1 MTTTAS
7 EPTASKPGADG
18 AAPNGSQPEGP
29 FDELMS
35 FAQERGYKLDW
46 LRKAEVWGTGADSDL
61 SRGGLLLQDLAGSD
75 PDEIPEESDNRTGR
89 PRGTLPR
96 EAVARVGYYSVR
108 TKSDIWLRNAA
119 ELYEEAVQRQWSSA
133 TDIPWDTVEPLPDAV
148 ERAMCQ
154 FCTLL
159 NEVEFIAADT
169 PGQWLPRLSPEYY
182 EVGLFLMTQIM
193 DEARHMDVF
202 RKRALVNGGGLLKQ
216 GPGGGLRLVLEARD
230 FTEMSAVLHVQGEG
244 AVQTL
249 FRMGELIGQNTAE
262 KTIFRLCAQD
272 ESRHL
277 AFGVMHLKHILE
289 SEPERRE
296 EIHSYLDRAERI
308 NGGAGALDRQLTES
322 IIVLLGGGTSPEQL
336 DEGWRLQQFIQRKQ
350 FSEYYHRLKVAG
362 LGERLER
369 MPESVQQM
377 VKSN

>member
-1 MTTTAS
+1 MTTQTPADAPAPALDLS
-7 EPTASKPGADG
+7 WLNLDDQFDTQATPGRRGLTLDGMNQAAFPPDAPQAGNHTMRLRG
-18 AAPNGSQPEGP
+18 AAPREG
-29 FDELMS
+29 
-35 FAQERGYKLDW
+35 AQRFGYAYVG
-46 LRKAEVWGTGADSDL
+46 KAESWS
-61 SRGGLLLQDLAGSD
+61 
-75 PDEIPEESDNRTGR
+75 
-89 PRGTLPR
+89 
-96 EAVARVGYYSVR
+96 EAVP
-108 TKSDIWLRNAA
+108 K
-119 ELYEEAVQRQWSSA
+119 LYEEAVQRQWSSA

-202 RKRALVNGGGLLKQ
+202 RTRALVNGGGLLKQ